1 MEITIISPLR
11 FQHTAAEFG
20 NVALVVLTHSRL
32 KAAGYCPRCFL
43 IAFYVSTH
51 SRLKAAGYIV
61 LGFKL
66 TLDVS
71 THSRLKAAGGSV
83 GIVNSGIPCF
93 NTQPPKGG
101 WVGNKCLEQSQAVS
115 THSRLKAAGDSE

>member
-51 SRLKAAGYIV
+51 SRLKAAGTVYFV
-61 LGFKL
+61 GRCL
-66 TLDVS
+66 TVVS
-71 THSRLKAAGGSV
+71 THSRLKAAS
-83 GIVNSGIPCF
+83 N
-93 NTQPPKGG
+93 
-101 WVGNKCLEQSQAVS
+101 L
-115 THSRLKAAGDSE
+115 